1 MLQRDVRN
9 KITLWHYNLKV
20 IFLLGIEHLFYPCQS
35 FSVNKD
41 APVSFM
47 HHLKKL
53 AKETNLVIILKLQ
66 KTGTSKEV
74 YRTIWQKCNKEIY
87 AEKIYD
93 PWISLYEGKTAAN
106 HEISLHLKL
115 REKDEDVI

>member
-1 MLQRDVRN
+1 
-9 KITLWHYNLKV
+9 
-20 IFLLGIEHLFYPCQS
+20 
-35 FSVNKD
+35 
-41 APVSFM
+41 M

-93 PWISLYEGKTAAN
+93 PWISLYEGL
-106 HEISLHLKL
+106 I
-115 REKDEDVI
+115 V

>member
-1 MLQRDVRN
+1 MLF
-9 KITLWHYNLKV
+9 WHKNAQLKTIRKGV
-20 IFLLGIEHLFYPCQS
+20 ENLFYPCH

-41 APVSFM
+41 APLSFM
-47 HHLKKL
+47 HHLKKI
-53 AKETNLVIILKLQ
+53 AKQTNLVIILNLQ

-74 YRTIWQKCNKEIY
+74 YRNIWQKCDKEIY
-87 AEKIYD
+87 AENKYD

-115 REKDEDVI
+115 REKDEDII